1 MYKIILNIG
10 LLVFFLS
17 IVYFSRLNVT
27 IYEILFKSFIVFV
40 VITIA
45 ANILAL
51 VFLKFVNNISEA
63 KSNKKLNLKTES
75 KNI

>member
-51 VFLKFVNNISEA
+51 VFLKFVNNTSEA

-75 KNI
+75 KNV